1 MVWAWHLDGYGYFA
15 SIALNSSR
23 AAQHLLEG
31 QGFAVDREGM
41 PVVAEAQNAYGVLI
55 EPLFYPPLSANVE
68 PVLGYMPGYVLGVAA
83 VFSLVEAQYFPVRL
97 VQALVDSAACV
108 LLFSLAWQMLGLGVA
123 RVAGVLYALWPPI
136 AVSSV
141 LAHADAFMVPLTVFM
156 LWAVWRAVKGG
167 GYRWWLLSALVVAA
181 QSYFRPTVL
190 LFAPFLAAASFAS
203 AEKNRWKSATVVFVL
218 TTIVIGSCL
227 LPWGFYNWQRTG
239 HFLLTS
245 TSAGWALWAALGECQ
260 NPWGVV
266 VDDQYM
272 QARLAE
278 KGYRWH
284 SVEADQFLKREFTKA
299 FMEHP
304 LFYAKTYALRFA
316 KVLFP
321 RHFWGFVPEVTP
333 EGVQSFMQREGMVLG
348 AVLYFQSYARPFVE
362 RLLNL
367 ILQGF
372 DWVLLGV
379 AAAGGVLL
387 WRQNRR
393 RALTVACLPFA
404 YFLLTG
410 PIMHV
415 EPRYIL
421 PMEITYVLLASVAL
435 REWWN
440 ASKPLGRAS

>member
-1 MVWAWHLDGYGYFA
+1 MVWAWHLDGYGYFS
-15 SIALNSSR
+15 SITLVSSR
-23 AAQHLLEG
+23 AAQHLLDG
-31 QGFAVDREGM
+31 QGYVSDGKGM
-41 PVVAEAQNAYGVLI
+41 DVVSEAQNSHGVLV
-55 EPLFYPPLSANVE
+55 EPRFYPPLTGKGE
-68 PVLGYMPGYVLGVAA
+68 PVLGQLPGYAFVLAA
-83 VFSLVEAQYFPVRL
+83 IFSLENEQGYFGVRL
-97 VQALVDSAACV
+97 VQAFVDGVACV
-108 LLFSLAWQMLGLGVA
+108 LLFLLAGEMLGMGAA
-123 RVAGVLYALWPPI
+123 RITGVLYALWPPI

-141 LAHADAFMVPLTVFM
+141 LVHADAFMIPLTVFM

-203 AEKNRWKSATVVFVL
+203 AEKNRWKGAMVVFVL
-218 TTIVIGSCL
+218 ATIVIVSSL
-227 LPWGFYNWQRTG
+227 LPWGFYNWERTG

-266 VDDQYM
+266 VDDQHM
-272 QARLAE
+272 QTRLAE

-284 SVEADQFLKREFTKA
+284 SVEADQFLKKEFIKA

-333 EGVQSFMQREGMVLG
+333 EGVQSFIQREGVMQG
-348 AVLYFQSYARPFVE
+348 AVLYFQIYARPFVE
-362 RLLNL
+362 RLLNAM
-367 ILQGF
+367 LQVF

-379 AAAGGVLL
+379 ATAGGVISSRGMFSR
-387 WRQNRR
+387 WKS
-393 RALTVACLPFA
+393 
-404 YFLLTG
+404 
-410 PIMHV
+410 
-415 EPRYIL
+415 
-421 PMEITYVLLASVAL
+421 PMFCWQVS
-435 REWWN
+435 
-440 ASKPLGRAS
+440 P